1 MTLNGS
7 APRTQALL
15 ADLRAL
21 IQAGGYSQSEVARA
35 LGTTRQKVKS
45 WFRANNP
52 HAPGLE
58 DGLAIADLVRRE
70 KRKAK
75 RRLKREPQKLK

>member
-7 APRTQALL
+7 QPRTQALL

-21 IQAGGYSQSEVARA
+21 IQAGGYSQSEIARA
-35 LGTTRQKVKS
+35 LGTTRQKVNS
-45 WFRANNP
+45 WFREKRP

-58 DGLAIADLVRRE
+58 DGLAIADLIRRE
-70 KRKAK
+70 TRKAK
-75 RRLKREPQKLK
+75 RRAKRAQANS